1 MIAKFRFFTHEL
13 KNAFVSLLKLGTY
26 SSMVVATLG
35 LTLAALAVVVNINY
49 LVLSKPLPYPDA
61 DNLIVTDQSETI
73 GDMTQ
78 YGFQILSAQ
87 FHIYQDDTFIDSM
100 ALMRASG
107 GQLRD
112 VESGPYVEILQVTPE
127 YFPLL
132 GVPMAIGRTLSLDE
146 GINDQKR
153 VVVLN
158 YNTWQNHFNGDPS
171 IIGTTTR
178 FDNDLYEIIG
188 VTAQEFAPPE
198 VFGSYEVG
206 AWMSFSEEVSATS
219 HWGAITGGVNGLA
232 RLKPGISLTQASNSL
247 GQQINDLYLGQ
258 GAAPDTSIGARF
270 LPLKTKIIG
279 DSSELAYT
287 LLAGVITLLLIAVS
301 NLSNLFF
308 SRAAQKQRT
317 MAIQAA
323 LGAQPRH
330 LFVGVFSEALWL
342 ISSAWVIGMVLAAWI
357 LVWLGNDLQLAFPRM
372 QNLSLD
378 RFTLFVSGAIS
389 LIIAVILSIV
399 SVRKIQ
405 YDSLVKDLHVS
416 GKGTGAQISSR
427 TRNVLIA
434 TQVCFAT
441 IMLMGASELLH
452 PVYKKLTQPL
462 GFEGENLHFMR
473 VDTGN
478 VEEGLPGY
486 SLQMKAALLALPEV
500 ESVARSYTTPLAMG
514 WENYLY
520 DANNEMLGIVSVGM
534 FDEDL
539 FSVMKQPILEGRG
552 FTPIV
557 DADAIPQEMVV
568 SESLAKRLYGN
579 ESAIGKTL
587 HALQNEPLVI
597 VGVVA
602 DIYIPSSTRGY
613 AEERYYL
620 PFSGARMGYTLRT
633 TSPLDEDKL
642 LATIKNVN
650 PSFGIAFN
658 DSFASDLNFRLRNT
672 KLTGVLTLALVLLA
686 LSLAAAGIYGVLS
699 YSVQMRRYE
708 LGIRLSLGA
717 HTQAVI
723 RMVMKQSLVPIVIG
737 LICGVLVA
745 LAMNTVAT
753 VLWQYQL
760 EAEWNAFILA
770 LPIMVGIAMLA
781 CYWPIRSAVMANPIK
796 ALRNE

>member
-1 MIAKFRFFTHEL
+1 MIAKLRFFTHEM
-13 KNAFVSLLKLGTY
+13 KNAFASLLKLGTY
-26 SSMVVATLG
+26 SSMVIATLG
-35 LTLAALAVVVNINY
+35 LTLSALAVVVNINY

-61 DNLIVTDQSETI
+61 DKLIVTDQSETI

-100 ALMRASG
+100 ALMRISG
-107 GQLRD
+107 GRLRD
-112 VESGPYVEILQVTPE
+112 LESSPFVEALRVTPE
-127 YFPLL
+127 YFDLL
-132 GVPMAIGRTLSLDE
+132 GTPMALGRPMAEDE
-146 GINDQKR
+146 GINEQKR
-153 VVVLN
+153 VVVLS
-158 YNTWQNHFNGDPS
+158 YNTWKTHFNSDPS

-178 FDNDLYEIIG
+178 FNNDYYEIIG
-188 VTAQEFAPPE
+188 VTAQDFAAPE
-198 VFGSYEVG
+198 VFGSEEID
-206 AWMSFSEEVSATS
+206 AWMSFPDEVSTTS
-219 HWGAITGGVNGLA
+219 HWDSITGGVNGLA
-232 RLKPGISLTQASNSL
+232 RLKPGITLTQASSSL
-247 GQQINDLYLGQ
+247 GQQINELYQGQ
-258 GAAPDTSIGARF
+258 GAAPDTSIGGRF
-270 LPLKTKIIG
+270 IPLKTKIIG
-279 DSSELAYT
+279 DSSDLAYT

-330 LFVGVFSEALWL
+330 LLVGVFSEALWL
-342 ISSAWVIGMVLAAWI
+342 VSCAWGIGMVLAAWI
-357 LVWLGNDLQLAFPRM
+357 LVWLENDLQVIFPRM

-378 RFTLFVSGAIS
+378 GFTLFISAAIS
-389 LIIAVILSIV
+389 LVIALTLSIV

-405 YDSLVKDLHVS
+405 YDSLVTDLQVS

-427 TRNVLIA
+427 TRNILIA

-441 IMLMGASELLH
+441 VLLMGASELLH
-452 PVYKKLTQPL
+452 PVYQKLTQPL
-462 GFEGENLHFMR
+462 GFDHDNLHFMR

-478 VEEGLPGY
+478 VEEGLHGY
-486 SLQMKAALLALPEV
+486 SLQMKAALLAQPEV
-500 ESVARSYTTPLAMG
+500 ESVARSLSTPLDTG
-514 WENYLY
+514 WENYLF

-539 FSVMKQPILEGRG
+539 FSVLKQPIIEGRS
-552 FTPIV
+552 FSPIV
-557 DADAIPQEMVV
+557 DADALPQEMLV

-587 HALQNEPLVI
+587 HARQNEPLVI

-602 DIYIPSSTRGY
+602 DIYVPHASRGY

-620 PFSGARMGYTLRT
+620 PYSGTRMGFTLRLT
-633 TSPLDEDKL
+633 APLDEAKL
-642 LATIKNVN
+642 LATIKNIN
-650 PSFGIAFN
+650 PSFAIAFN
-658 DSFASDLNFRLRNT
+658 DSFAADINFRLRNA

-686 LSLAAAGIYGVLS
+686 LTLAGAGIYGVLS

-717 HTQAVI
+717 HTQTVI
-723 RMVMKQSLVPIVIG
+723 GMVMKQSLVPILIG
-737 LICGVLVA
+737 LVSGVLVA
-745 LAMNTVAT
+745 FAANILGTY
-753 VLWQYQL
+753 LWQYQL
-760 EAEWNAFILA
+760 EAEWSAFILA

-781 CYWPIRSAVMANPIK
+781 CYWPIRTAVLANPIK